1 MEIGNKID
9 QIIETY
15 ADNFFE
21 NTMMTSMIKF
31 LRLINF
37 YSLENNNTVIQ

>member
-21 NTMMTSMIKF
+21 NTMMMSMIMIIF
-31 LRLINF
+31 
-37 YSLENNNTVIQ
+37 ENNWLLQFRK